1 MKSQKLLLIFMFFAP
16 CFAMEKGEPKKES
29 KKRKQSAPE
38 VYAQIRRFSP
48 SIARL
53 KSTSPKEE
61 SSSSSSLPL
70 SELEKKLS
78 PGRRSLQRSK
88 SPRENGEH
96 SQAQEQLEKKS
107 KENEIALLTSRI
119 ETMGDNIVALLNSI
133 VDEKEKEKIIKN
145 LLAKIE
151 VLHSSLKEM
160 QKVEQAS
167 IDDFN

>member
-1 MKSQKLLLIFMFFAP
+1 
-16 CFAMEKGEPKKES
+16 MEEGQPKKES

-53 KSTSPKEE
+53 KSISPKEE

-107 KENEIALLTSRI
+107 KDNKIGLSASLIEN
-119 ETMGDNIVALLNSI
+119 MGDNIIALVKSI
-133 VDEKEKEKIIKN
+133 LDEKEKEKTIKN
-145 LLAKIE
+145 ILAKIE